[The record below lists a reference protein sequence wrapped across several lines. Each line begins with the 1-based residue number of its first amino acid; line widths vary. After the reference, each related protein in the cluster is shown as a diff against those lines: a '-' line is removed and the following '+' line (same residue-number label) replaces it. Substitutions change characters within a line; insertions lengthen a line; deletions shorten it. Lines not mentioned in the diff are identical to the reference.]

1 MVLGLA
7 GQISRPVLEPLQ
19 VLFLA
24 LISSGAS
31 LALSDWRR
39 GVKTPNDIGC
49 WSVRRL
55 SLHCS
60 TNDTPLLFLV
70 VFPQDD
76 PLELFACR
84 TITYII
90 DSDRHLCSIFIGQ
103 QAR

>member
-1 MVLGLA
+1 MVLDLR
-7 GQISRPVLEPLQ
+7 GQIPRPVLGPFQ
-19 VLFLA
+19 VVLA
-24 LISSGAS
+24 LSSSGAS

-55 SLHCS
+55 SLHCR

-90 DSDRHLCSIFIGQ
+90 DSGKQ
-103 QAR
+103 